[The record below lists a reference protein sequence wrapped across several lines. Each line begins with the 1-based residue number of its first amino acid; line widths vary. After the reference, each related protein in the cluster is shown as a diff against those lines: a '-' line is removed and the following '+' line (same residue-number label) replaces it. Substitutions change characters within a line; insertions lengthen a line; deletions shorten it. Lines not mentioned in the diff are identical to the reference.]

1 MCAILVLN
9 RLVMVTW
16 MSQNCTSLGIDVS
29 QIDHRMEKKF
39 HNLMRL
45 SIKLWQVG
53 FFHSK
58 IQVED

>member
-45 SIKLWQVG
+45 SIKLW
-53 FFHSK
+53 
-58 IQVED
+58 